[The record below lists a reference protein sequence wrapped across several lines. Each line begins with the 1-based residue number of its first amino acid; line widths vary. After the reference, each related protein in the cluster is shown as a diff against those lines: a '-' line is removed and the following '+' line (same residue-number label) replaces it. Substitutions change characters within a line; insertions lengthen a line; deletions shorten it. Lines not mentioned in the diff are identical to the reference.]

1 MRRREFIAL
10 LGSAAAG
17 VSAAATAGQART
29 PRVGVLAF
37 GYPDPSA
44 FLTGFKDG
52 LRDLGYEEGRSIELI
67 IRSAGGKLST
77 LSSLATELVDLH
89 VDIIV
94 ALPTT
99 AGIAARQATTEIP
112 VVVEGGDLEATGLVT
127 SLAHP
132 GGNVTGVSA
141 APGELATKSLE
152 LILEMLPAA
161 RRIAVLV
168 NADSRFGAVLLQHV
182 QAAAAQRKIETKGVQ
197 IGEADKLEAVF
208 AGLEEWK
215 ADAWLVHPALPLK
228 SIAALALKHRLPAVS
243 PTSIFCEVGGLAS
256 YSADIKALATQCGAL
271 VDKILK
277 GRRPSELPV
286 ELPTRFRLIVNL
298 QTAKAIGLDIP
309 PTLLARADEVI
320 E

>member
-1 MRRREFIAL
+1 MKRRQFIAL
-10 LGSAAAG
+10 LGSVAAG
-17 VSAAATAGQART
+17 VSAAATARQARI
-29 PRVGVLAF
+29 PKIGILAF

-44 FLTGFKDG
+44 FLAGFKDE
-52 LRDLGYEEGRSIELI
+52 LRDLGYEQGQTVEFIL
-67 IRSAGGKLST
+67 RSAGGKLST
-77 LSSLATELVDLH
+77 LSSLATQLVNLQ
-89 VDIIV
+89 VDIIA

-112 VVVEGGDLEATGLVT
+112 IVVEGGDLEATGLVT

-141 APGELATKSLE
+141 VSDDVATKSLE

-168 NADSRFGAVLLQHV
+168 NADSRFGAAMLQHV

-197 IGEADKLEAVF
+197 IGEADQLEAVF
-208 AGLEEWK
+208 AGLDEWK
-215 ADAWLVHPALPLK
+215 TSALLVHPALPQK

-243 PTSIFCEVGGLAS
+243 PTSIFCEAGGLAS
-256 YSADIKALATQCGAL
+256 YSADIKALAAQCGAI

-309 PTLLARADEVI
+309 ATLLARADDVI

>member
-1 MRRREFIAL
+1 L
-10 LGSAAAG
+10 
-17 VSAAATAGQART
+17 QH
-29 PRVGVLAF
+29 
-37 GYPDPSA
+37 
-44 FLTGFKDG
+44 
-52 LRDLGYEEGRSIELI
+52 LGYEEGRSVELI

-77 LSSLATELVDLH
+77 LFSLASELVNLE

-112 VVVEGGDLEATGLVT
+112 IVVEGGDLEATGLVT

-141 APGELATKSLE
+141 VSDDVATKSLE

-168 NADSRFGAVLLQHV
+168 NADSRFGAAMLQHV
-182 QAAAAQRKIETKGVQ
+182 QAAAALRKIETRGIQ
-197 IGEADKLEAVF
+197 IGEADELEAVF
-208 AGLEEWK
+208 AALDEWK
-215 ADAWLVHPALPLK
+215 ADALLVHPALPQK
-228 SIAALALKHRLPAVS
+228 SIAVLALKHRLPAVA
-243 PTSIFCEVGGLAS
+243 PTSIFCEAGGLAS
-256 YSADIKALATQCGAL
+256 YSADIKVLAAQCGAI

-277 GRRPSELPV
+277 GRKPSELPV
-286 ELPTRFRLIVNL
+286 ELPTRFRIAVNL

-309 PTLLARADEVI
+309 PTLLTRADEVI

>member
-1 MRRREFIAL
+1 MRRREFIAFLGRAVAGL
-10 LGSAAAG
+10 LASGAG
-17 VSAAATAGQART
+17 GQTRI
-29 PRVGVLAF
+29 PKVGVLAF

-44 FLTGFKDG
+44 FLTGLRDG
-52 LRDLGYEEGRSIELI
+52 LHHLGYEEGRSVELI

-77 LSSLATELVDLH
+77 LFSLASELVNLE

-112 VVVEGGDLEATGLVT
+112 IVVEGGDLEATGLVT

-141 APGELATKSLE
+141 VSDDVATKSLE

-161 RRIAVLV
+161 RRIAMLV
-168 NADSRFGAVLLQHV
+168 NADSRFGAAMLQHV
-182 QAAAAQRKIETKGVQ
+182 QAAAALRKIETRGIQ
-197 IGEADKLEAVF
+197 IGEADELEAVF
-208 AGLEEWK
+208 AALDEWK
-215 ADAWLVHPALPLK
+215 ADALLVHPALPQK
-228 SIAALALKHRLPAVS
+228 SIAVLALKHRLPAVA
-243 PTSIFCEVGGLAS
+243 PTSIFCEAGGLAS
-256 YSADIKALATQCGAL
+256 YSADIKVLAAQCGAI

-277 GRRPSELPV
+277 GRKPSELPV
-286 ELPTRFRLIVNL
+286 ELPTRFRIAVNL

-309 PTLLARADEVI
+309 PTLLTRADEVI